1 MSRVRFS
8 GAPITLV
15 AVTVASLTVALALPW
30 ILNSN
35 YYLQLFT
42 LSGINI
48 ILALGL
54 NIILGFTGLLALAH
68 AGLFG
73 IGAYTS
79 ALLVMRTGLSFWIA
93 LPASA
98 AFAALIGGIVGVCSL
113 RLKGHYLAIAT
124 AGFGI
129 IIYQIFLNWISLT
142 KGAAALG
149 DIPPPNPIL
158 LPGLGA
164 ISFETRVAM
173 YFLILA
179 ATVLTIFICARI
191 KHSRIGDAFLSIR
204 EDEIAAEVMGV
215 PTFRY
220 KLLAFVLSAAF
231 AGLAG
236 SLYAHYT
243 SIIAPEMFHLFETV
257 TTLLMVV
264 SGGLGSIAG
273 VIVTSIFFTLAPEL
287 MRELQD
293 YRMIAYGALLV
304 IVMIFLPEG
313 LAGAFRQIWRYG
325 DTLLVRREVADGAA

>member
-1 MSRVRFS
+1 MRGRNGRGS
-8 GAPITLV
+8 
-15 AVTVASLTVALALPW
+15 VALAVISLAALAFAIALPW
-30 ILNSN
+30 LVKSN
-35 YYLQLFT
+35 YYLQLFA
-42 LSGINI
+42 LAGINI

-54 NIILGFTGLLALAH
+54 NIVLGLTGLLALAH

-73 IGAYTS
+73 VGAYCS
-79 ALLVMRTGLSFWIA
+79 ALLVMRTGMSFWLA
-93 LPASA
+93 LPLSA
-98 AFAALIGGIVGVCSL
+98 AFAAVIGGAVGVCSL
-113 RLKGHYLAIAT
+113 RLRGHYLAIAT

-129 IIYQIFLNWISLT
+129 IIYQIFLNWITLT

-149 DIPPPNPIL
+149 DIPAPNPIVI
-158 LPGLGA
+158 PGIGT
-164 ISFETRVAM
+164 ISFETRIAM

-179 ATVLTIFICARI
+179 ATVLAIFICSRI
-191 KHSRIGDAFLSIR
+191 KHSRLGDAFLAIR

-215 PTFRY
+215 HTFRY

-231 AGLAG
+231 AGAAG

-243 SIIAPEMFHLFETV
+243 RIIAPEMFHLFETV
-257 TTLLMVV
+257 TSLLMVI

-287 MRELQD
+287 MRELHD

-313 LAGAFRQIWRYG
+313 LAGAARRLWRRG
-325 DTLLVRREVADGAA
+325 LALTQPQEATRASA